1 MPWNFC
7 FICRFS
13 SFLSIENSI
22 YAQRWKMETI
32 EIIDGKCWA
41 TPTYRYYGT
50 QLHICGFSV
59 APSRARHT
67 LFYWCFRKTSPI
79 FPVFGKKW
87 LESNPDF
94 VAATVCIYMYSIFS
108 GSGTRQ
114 LYDSLS
120 LTFYKCHVYFPNTA
134 VIDAPLLLS
143 LHPAAMY
150 CIIV

>member
-13 SFLSIENSI
+13 RFLSSS
-22 YAQRWKMETI
+22 AQRWKMETI

-67 LFYWCFRKTSPI
+67 LFYWCFRMTSPN

-94 VAATVCIYMYSIFS
+94 VTATVCIFS

-120 LTFYKCHVYFPNTA
+120 LTFYNVMFIFPNTA